1 MKLFIVPS
9 WYPTTLHP
17 ESGSFFADRARILQ
31 TGGHEVTVITVHIH
45 SLRHYFRYRRLKH
58 RHTNPQNEN
67 GLTTYRFET
76 VNPWP
81 KIQRRFFYYYRRQ
94 LLRLWDLAVA
104 ERGKPDAAVINSSL
118 WAGATLADRL
128 EHERI
133 PFVVS
138 EHLKEFLTPGS
149 FTAFQYNAIIK
160 TFFSAARIVATS
172 SALKKGIALNFPQIK
187 EKIHIIANPVDTDIF
202 RPALK
207 TAETTIFTFVTTA
220 LFRPE
225 KRIDLLI
232 KAFAQLKFIRP
243 NTRLVIIG
251 DGPER
256 NRLRKLIKYRQLEQQ
271 ITLEG
276 YQPQAELH
284 RILKC
289 CHALVLT
296 STVET
301 FGVAL
306 IEAMACGLPVIATR
320 CGGPED
326 IVTDATGLLVDKD
339 DPVAIQRGLERM
351 IDEYQ
356 NFDPALIRRTAIER
370 FGSANYIK
378 QYTDLLS
385 NI

>member
-9 WYPTTLHP
+9 WYPTKLQP

-31 TGGHEVTVITVHIH
+31 ISGHEITVISTHIH
-45 SLRHYFRYRRLKH
+45 SLRHYFRYKRYKRQL
-58 RHTNPQNEN
+58 TNPENEN
-67 GLTTYRFET
+67 GLITYRFET

-81 KIQRRFFYYYRRQ
+81 TIQRRFFYFYRRQ
-94 LLRLWDLAVA
+94 LLRLWDLALS
-104 ERGKPDAAVINSSL
+104 EQGKPDAVIINSSL
-118 WAGATLADRL
+118 WAGAALADRL
-128 EHERI
+128 NQERI

-138 EHLKEFLTPGS
+138 EHLKEFLTLGS
-149 FTAFQYNAIIK
+149 FTALQYNAINK
-160 TFFSAARIVATS
+160 TYRSAARIIATS
-172 SALKKGIALNFPQIK
+172 SALKKGIALNFPLIA
-187 EKIHIIANPVDTDIF
+187 EKIQIIANPVDTDIF
-202 RPALK
+202 RPGLK
-207 TAETTIFTFVTTA
+207 AVDPSIFTFVTTA

-232 KAFAQLKFIRP
+232 KAFAQLQFIRP
-243 NTRLVIIG
+243 NTHLVIIG

-256 NRLRKLIKYRQLEQQ
+256 NRLKKLIKYRQLEQQ
-271 ITLEG
+271 ITLAG
-276 YQPQAELH
+276 YQPQADLLRILH
-284 RILKC
+284 R

-306 IEAMACGLPVIATR
+306 IEALACGLPVIATR

-326 IVTDATGLLVDKD
+326 IINDATGLLVDKD
-339 DPVAIQRGLERM
+339 DPVAIQHGLERM

-356 NFDPALIRRTAIER
+356 NFDPVHIRQTTIER
-370 FGSANYIK
+370 FGTANYCI
-378 QYTDLLS
+378 QYTDLLN

>member
-1 MKLFIVPS
+1 M
-9 WYPTTLHP
+9 
-17 ESGSFFADRARILQ
+17 
-31 TGGHEVTVITVHIH
+31 
-45 SLRHYFRYRRLKH
+45 
-58 RHTNPQNEN
+58 
-67 GLTTYRFET
+67 
-76 VNPWP
+76 
-81 KIQRRFFYYYRRQ
+81 
-94 LLRLWDLAVA
+94 
-104 ERGKPDAAVINSSL
+104 
-118 WAGATLADRL
+118 
-128 EHERI
+128 
-133 PFVVS
+133 VS

-149 FTAFQYNAIIK
+149 FTAFQNTAIIK
-160 TFFSAARIVATS
+160 TYRSAARIVATS
-172 SALKKGIALNFPQIK
+172 SALKKGIALNFPQFK
-187 EKIHIIANPVDTDIF
+187 EKIHIIANPVDTEIF
-202 RPALK
+202 QPDLN
-207 TAETTIFTFVTTA
+207 TSDPTTFTFVTTA

-232 KAFAQLKFIRP
+232 KAVAQLKFTRP
-243 NTRLVIIG
+243 DARLVIIG

-271 ITLEG
+271 ITLVG

-284 RILKC
+284 RILKH

-326 IVTDATGLLVDKD
+326 IVTDTTGLLVDKD

-356 NFDPALIRRTAIER
+356 NFDPALIRQTTIER
-370 FGSANYIK
+370 FGTANYIK
-378 QYTDLLS
+378 QYTDLLN